1 MPKILKKTEFGN
13 PILRSKL
20 NKLSKSEILSK
31 STKVLLKNMYF
42 TLENKKYG
50 VGFAANQV
58 GQDKSLCIIDTKPT
72 PTRPKLKRQKLTI
85 INPVITNT
93 YGNKTQKWEG
103 CISGPNLYALVPR
116 YNKIKLKWTDEKAI
130 NHEKDFAGIMAH
142 VIQHEVDHLNGILFV
157 DKVKDTKSYLTF
169 SEYKKMKIK
178 EIKEKSK
185 KVKIK

>member
-72 PTRPKLKRQKLTI
+72 P
-85 INPVITNT
+85 
-93 YGNKTQKWEG
+93 
-103 CISGPNLYALVPR
+103 
-116 YNKIKLKWTDEKAI
+116 
-130 NHEKDFAGIMAH
+130 
-142 VIQHEVDHLNGILFV
+142 
-157 DKVKDTKSYLTF
+157 
-169 SEYKKMKIK
+169 
-178 EIKEKSK
+178 
-185 KVKIK
+185 